1 MSMFLVFDGCDNMRK
16 VGTMFKFWV
25 NIKLT
30 VNALNAYNI
39 VDYTYFTKLSL
50 FHGLNKLYVI
60 QDWRVW
66 LFKNFTFSYYKI
78 VDFWTSSSSFTKKGV
93 VLKLFLLSN
102 KNILLNLI
110 QM

>member
-16 VGTMFKFWV
+16 VGTMFKFWA
-25 NIKLT
+25 NIKFT
-30 VNALNAYNI
+30 GNALNAYNI
-39 VDYTYFTKLSL
+39 VYYTYFTKWSL

-66 LFKNFTFSYYKI
+66 LFF

-102 KNILLNLI
+102 KKNILLKLI